1 MIYDQLIWMRKLVRK
16 IINNWVKLMQSVG
29 N

>member
-16 IINNWVKLMQSVG
+16 IINNWGKLKQSVG

>member
-16 IINNWVKLMQSVG
+16 IINNWGKLMQSVG